1 MNIEE
6 AIKTIKSGRFFS
18 AEFTKK
24 DGSQRRIVG
33 RVGVKKYL
41 TGRGMSWNPSNK
53 GYIPVYDLEKSEYRM
68 LNTKTLTKVNNNDIK

>member
-41 TGRGMSWNPSNK
+41 TGRGMAWNPSDK

>member
-41 TGRGMSWNPSNK
+41 TGRGMSWNPSDK
-53 GYIPVYDLEKSEYRM
+53 GYIPVYDQRNQSTECL
-68 LNTKTLTKVNNNDIK
+68 TLKH